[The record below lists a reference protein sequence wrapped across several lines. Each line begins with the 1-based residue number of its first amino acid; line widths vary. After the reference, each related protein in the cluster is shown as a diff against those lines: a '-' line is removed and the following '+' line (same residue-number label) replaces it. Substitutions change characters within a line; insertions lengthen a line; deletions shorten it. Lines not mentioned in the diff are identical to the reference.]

1 MVNNFGHGTW
11 TREGGQVLND
21 TPEKLYQRVTFF
33 LHPSSLRDT
42 VALI

>member
-1 MVNNFGHGTW
+1 MVNNIGHGTW